1 MSYIFDF
8 FGVISSNVANPWF
21 AKYLSNY
28 DIAEL
33 RNNYINDADL
43 GKIPLGVFYNELAK
57 LTNQSS
63 EVIAEQW
70 RELAIIDQEVIE
82 VIKKLRN
89 INPVALCSNA
99 PSDLIRPILEANQL
113 ESLFDVIVISGEV
126 GMVKPNQDIYLYT
139 LEKLNV
145 KPEEVFFIDDSQK
158 NIEAANALGM
168 KTILFK
174 SFSDIAGLVN

>member
-1 MSYIFDF
+1 VSYIFDF

-21 AKYLSNY
+21 AKHLPNY

-43 GKIPLGVFYNELAK
+43 GKIPLSVFNNELAK

-70 RELAIIDQEVIE
+70 RELAVIDQEVVA
-82 VIKKLRN
+82 VIKNLRN
-89 INPVALCSNA
+89 SNPIALCSNA
-99 PSDLIRPILEANQL
+99 PSDLIRPILKENQL

-126 GMVKPNQDIYLYT
+126 GMVKPNDNIFRLVLSLMEIPANQVT
-139 LEKLNV
+139 FV
-145 KPEEVFFIDDSQK
+145 DDSQK
-158 NIEAANALGM
+158 NIDAASKLGM
-168 KTILFK
+168 KCILYRK
-174 SFSDIAGLVN
+174 ISDISSLL